1 MKKSAIFISAAALI
15 ALAVGASALSLNR
28 TAQASG
34 MPKVESI
41 APTPASADSS
51 TTLKLIGSLV
61 SANQVSLAFQLGGKV
76 STIPVK
82 EGDKVSAGETLASL
96 DTSTI
101 ALQIAQ
107 AQAALDAANATLQ
120 NTKAG
125 PTVDDAALAKS
136 NLDRAKATLDQAQ
149 AAYDH
154 IGGDSNPFASS
165 SPQVLALQQAYS
177 GYQGAVA
184 SFNLAVNHPTATE
197 LELAQAQAAQAQAAL
212 NLAKQSAVNSQI
224 VAPFDG
230 TVLWIGPDVG
240 EFVSPGAPALTLAD
254 LSHMQAQV
262 GLDENSLPLVKLGE
276 SATITLDALP
286 GKTLTGKVSKVGIL
300 ATTTAGIVS
309 IPVTLDIDPTD
320 AAIYPGLSAT
330 VEIATQP

>member
-1 MKKSAIFISAAALI
+1 MKKSAILISAAALV
-15 ALAVGASALSLNR
+15 ALAVGASALTLNR

-41 APTPASADSS
+41 APAPVRADSS

-61 SANQVSLAFQLGGKV
+61 SANQVSLAFQSGGKINA
-76 STIPVK
+76 IPVK
-82 EGDKVSAGETLASL
+82 EGDKVNAGAVLATL
-96 DTSTI
+96 DTSTVD
-101 ALQIAQ
+101 LQIAQ
-107 AQAALDAANATLQ
+107 AQAALDAANASLQ
-120 NTKAG
+120 NTQAG
-125 PTVDDAALAKS
+125 PTVDDVALAKS

-165 SPQVLALQQAYS
+165 SPQVLALQEAYS
-177 GYQGAVA
+177 SYQGALA
-184 SFNLAVNHPTATE
+184 SFNLAVNHPTSTE
-197 LELAQAQAAQAQAAL
+197 LELAHAQAAQAQAAL

-230 TVLWIGPDVG
+230 TVLWIGPQVG
-240 EFVSPGAPALTLAD
+240 EFVSPGAPAVTLAD

-262 GLDENSLPLVKLGE
+262 GLDENSLPLVKLGQP
-276 SATITLDALP
+276 ATITLDALP
-286 GKTLTGKVSKVGIL
+286 GHVLTGKVTQIGIL

-309 IPVTLDIDPTD
+309 VPVTVDIDPTD